1 MAKSKQDSMDFSG
14 MELECADVTTTGTL
28 TSSGTT
34 TLTGAVTIAGDVTAT
49 GQMIVGS
56 EGGESV
62 GSSGNRSRVELF
74 DDFLD
79 AAIDT
84 TNNWIVFEG
93 SDGDATA
100 AATVAGIPEGQ
111 IVMGS
116 GGVGGANDK
125 SVLSL
130 ILVSKGALVSQGKIV
145 FECRV
150 TFDQITGT
158 SWGFGLGD
166 VLANATEVA
175 NYKVNSGTITDD
187 AGIADA
193 ASFVFSTDATA
204 TTKWQACSTNAG
216 TVGNAAAEE
225 ALTAGPTA
233 LTYQVL
239 RLEVDA
245 TGDARFYVD
254 GTLQTTTTTA
264 VATTAVLIP
273 YIWGDS
279 GDDADVATDVHID
292 YIYFSQARDTVT
304 TS

>member
-1 MAKSKQDSMDFSG
+1 MAKSKQNSMDFSG
-14 MELECADVTTTGTL
+14 MELEAADVTTTGTL
-28 TSSGTT
+28 TSGGTT
-34 TLTGAVTIAGDVTAT
+34 TLTGAVTVAGTLTASGDIVT
-49 GQMIVGS
+49 GS

-62 GSSGNRSRVELF
+62 GSLGNRSRVELF
-74 DDFLD
+74 DDFLG
-79 AAIDT
+79 ATIDT
-84 TNNWIVFEG
+84 TDNWIVFEG

-111 IVMGS
+111 IAMGS

-125 SVLSL
+125 TVLSL
-130 ILVSKGALVSQGKIV
+130 ILLAKGGLVSQGQLV
-145 FECRV
+145 FETRV

-158 SWGFGLGD
+158 SWGFGFGD

-187 AGIADA
+187 AGITNAV
-193 ASFVFSTDATA
+193 SFVFSTDATA
-204 TTKWQACSTNAG
+204 TTKWQACSTNGG

-239 RLEVDA
+239 RIEVDA

-264 VATTAVLIP
+264 VATTSLLIP